1 MHTEQEQG
9 GEVSELM
16 GRIGDGLKTIAA
28 DEMKLARLELVD
40 EVKKPLAS
48 AGAIILSGVIAIVGI
63 GFLCATAVAALEP
76 LIPALWSRL
85 LIMSVAYIALGR
97 VVMRLYV
104 KKLAVDPTPDTPRSV
119 QEAKR
124 TYQAVKEELTHDGS

>member
-76 LIPALWSRL
+76 LIPALWSR
-85 LIMSVAYIALGR
+85 
-97 VVMRLYV
+97 RLYV